1 MARHR
6 GTYKENHPEPYELSR
21 SRIESFVKCPGC
33 FWLDRVKGVKFPSIP
48 AFLLNS
54 ATDTLLKKDFDTYR
68 LKQEPHPLMDRHGL
82 ERLVPF
88 QHPDF
93 ELWTKS
99 LQLGLRTYHEKTN
112 LIVGGGL
119 DDVWQNIDTGQLHI
133 VDYKSTASGKGKSVS
148 LEGHYKKAYKRQM
161 DVYQWILRRGGFD
174 VSHIGYFVYVDGDQH
189 GPDGM
194 LVSDRD
200 MAAMHFSVSL
210 LSYQGN
216 DDWVEAV
223 LVDINRT
230 LKLKSCPPHSKSGY
244 GYKGDEPCEYER
256 FLNQA
261 QTASAPTTVESG
273 VNLSLF

>member
-6 GTYKENHPEPYELSR
+6 GTYKENHPEPYEVSR

-54 ATDTLLKKDFDTYR
+54 ATDTLLKKDFDAYR
-68 LKQEPHPLMDRHGL
+68 VKQISHPFMKGHGL
-82 ERLVPF
+82 DRLVPF

-99 LQLGLRTYHEKTN
+99 LQLGLQTHHKKTN

-119 DDVWQNIDTGQLHI
+119 DDVWLNLDTGQVHV

-161 DVYQWILRRGGFD
+161 DVYQWVLRCNGFN
-174 VSHIGYFVYVDGDQH
+174 VSDIGYFVYVDGDPH
-189 GPDGM
+189 GQDGM
-194 LVSDRD
+194 LTTDKDSAV
-200 MAAMHFSVSL
+200 MHFSVSL
-210 LSYQGN
+210 LTYQGN
-216 DDWVEAV
+216 SDWVEQV
-223 LVDINRT
+223 LLDISST
-230 LKLKSCPPHSKSGY
+230 LKLKSCPPHSQSGY

-256 FLNQA
+256 FINQSKEA
-261 QTASAPTTVESG
+261 NGPISAKSG
-273 VNLSLF
+273 TNLSLF